1 MFQMPGVSAD
11 LSASALVL
19 SRNVVPSIEAA
30 LAISESADYTDFF
43 RREFP
48 FVLRTIELMLRD
60 HGRAEEITQD
70 AFIQALRPW
79 TKISGYERPDAW
91 VRRVAVRL
99 ALRSLR
105 REGLWQAVRSRLLP
119 SAPDRPSPY
128 DVAGAIRRLPGS
140 Q

>member
-1 MFQMPGVSAD
+1 MRGVSAN
-11 LSASALVL
+11 LSASALVP

-30 LAISESADYTDFF
+30 LAVSELADYTDFF

-48 FVLRTIELMLRD
+48 FVLRTVELMLRD

-70 AFIQALRPW
+70 AFIQVLRHW
-79 TKISGYERPDAW
+79 SKISGYERPDVW

-105 REGLWQAVRSRLLP
+105 RERLW
-119 SAPDRPSPY
+119 
-128 DVAGAIRRLPGS
+128 
-140 Q
+140 